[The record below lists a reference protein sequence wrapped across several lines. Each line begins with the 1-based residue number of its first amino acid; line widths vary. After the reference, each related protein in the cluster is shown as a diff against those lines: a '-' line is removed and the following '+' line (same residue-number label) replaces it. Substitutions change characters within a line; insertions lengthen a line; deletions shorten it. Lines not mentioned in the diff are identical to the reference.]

1 MAIRRRP
8 LKAQKVPLA
17 RRTSGAAWL
26 GFGVTALF
34 FVYAI
39 LVAYGAVVAEEQD
52 IQITG
57 SMRDAWQELAAE
69 TFFEIRGSLH
79 NLTVA
84 LLGGLWAVSLFGR
97 QGVELTVPTA
107 CTFLCATISLTLSIY
122 FYYRFSTHLLDS
134 LYYGAFS
141 PNSEFATAAWETQSI
156 LLIVGTIGTA
166 AIVLTNVGERS

>member
-8 LKAQKVPLA
+8 LKALKVPLE
-17 RRTSGAAWL
+17 RKTSAGTWL

-34 FVYAI
+34 LFYAC

-57 SMRDAWQELAAE
+57 SMRDAWQELATE

-84 LLGGLWAVSLFGR
+84 LLGGLWAITLFGR
-97 QGVELTVPTA
+97 QRIELTVPTA
-107 CTFLCATISLTLSIY
+107 GTFLCATISLTSSIY

-134 LYYGAFS
+134 LYFGAFS
-141 PNSEFATAAWETQSI
+141 PNSEFAVAAWETQSI

-166 AIVLTNVGERS
+166 AIVLTNVGDRL